1 MKQKYLEILKNQI
14 NAKSSVDNIELFC
27 RLKGYSTKD
36 LDFLVSQNTEEFC
49 TEEYLKLKNEF
60 ISCIYQ
66 IANLKQDEED
76 IYLPIKLLFQK
87 WLRESEIYISE
98 NILWK
103 NVIGFLKIILDS
115 SFSVV
120 KKYYEHNIKE
130 KQSFYNWMIMEG
142 YQSLIEEYPVILIQ
156 ISTALKENICLI
168 KECLQRVHIHE
179 KEIYDVLG
187 IDTNESI
194 IDIQCDVSDRHYQGK
209 NVVILTYMS
218 NKLVYKPRNMSVD
231 LFWLNITEWV
241 SKMENRIEMKA
252 PKVLCGDGY
261 GFAEW
266 IEADSYLSS
275 SDIEEFYYR
284 CGNLLGMVALLGGTD
299 FHFENLICSNGTPI
313 LVDIETLILP
323 IIDQLYST
331 KQDYLKID
339 VYSRTQI
346 MRTHLLPIWIGNCP
360 ETAVDIGGFSA
371 IRNDGKNIPKN
382 ENGKYVDFGEFA
394 DLFIA
399 GFKDLLF
406 MILNHKEE
414 FLILLETILKV
425 DFRYIMRNTR
435 VYYKLIRYFSNPMYL
450 KDKNVFNCVVSRVF
464 APYLLI
470 GNSEITE
477 KMWSAAETEYSE
489 LQKYHIPI
497 FRVRGDSTDLLGAD
511 NKVVIKDFF
520 YMTPYEFV
528 KYTINLLDEQLIFN
542 YIQYIENVIAIHN
555 IQKSDKYNWK
565 ISYFDIERKM
575 FMINQDIDFEKYCE
589 SILNNI
595 FCSIKKKVLNEELQV
610 YFAPIKD
617 PFTGR
622 YTMGVMKDSLFGG
635 RYGVQLFLEMYYDYF
650 GYENERKVLEKYVYE
665 MAKEF
670 YNDKKEMKWFSLS
683 LTNGVAGLILLLRN
697 FSIISGD
704 VSFIDLIFD
713 LINNISIE
721 NVIRFEESDYYNGI
735 AGLLYIICSCFRCF
749 GRKATF
755 GNYKL
760 IEGIVKELLIRQSQN
775 DLWIQNEIH
784 YKPLTGLGHGQSGYA
799 LALAESI
806 PFLETNLKKQ
816 VIMQIKKCIMYEE
829 ENIDKIEFNLPDYRK
844 LLLINKNEKGYKKKF
859 MYGYCSGILGS
870 SLVVNHLSD
879 ELVDYEHKQIWKSI
893 SEKFLKKNDLIGND
907 SLCCGSAGWLD
918 YLVENYKEKKWAEDL
933 FKKIIYS
940 VNEQGYIL
948 NGLIDVDE
956 ISLFKGNSGVGYS
969 ILRYLGDYPSVL
981 L

>member
-1 MKQKYLEILKNQI
+1 
-14 NAKSSVDNIELFC
+14 
-27 RLKGYSTKD
+27 
-36 LDFLVSQNTEEFC
+36 
-49 TEEYLKLKNEF
+49 
-60 ISCIYQ
+60 
-66 IANLKQDEED
+66 
-76 IYLPIKLLFQK
+76 
-87 WLRESEIYISE
+87 
-98 NILWK
+98 
-103 NVIGFLKIILDS
+103 
-115 SFSVV
+115 
-120 KKYYEHNIKE
+120 
-130 KQSFYNWMIMEG
+130 
-142 YQSLIEEYPVILIQ
+142 
-156 ISTALKENICLI
+156 
-168 KECLQRVHIHE
+168 
-179 KEIYDVLG
+179 
-187 IDTNESI
+187 
-194 IDIQCDVSDRHYQGK
+194 
-209 NVVILTYMS
+209 
-218 NKLVYKPRNMSVD
+218 
-231 LFWLNITEWV
+231 
-241 SKMENRIEMKA
+241 
-252 PKVLCGDGY
+252 
-261 GFAEW
+261 
-266 IEADSYLSS
+266 
-275 SDIEEFYYR
+275 
-284 CGNLLGMVALLGGTD
+284 
-299 FHFENLICSNGTPI
+299 
-313 LVDIETLILP
+313 
-323 IIDQLYST
+323 
-331 KQDYLKID
+331 
-339 VYSRTQI
+339 
-346 MRTHLLPIWIGNCP
+346 
-360 ETAVDIGGFSA
+360 
-371 IRNDGKNIPKN
+371 
-382 ENGKYVDFGEFA
+382 
-394 DLFIA
+394 
-399 GFKDLLF
+399 
-406 MILNHKEE
+406 
-414 FLILLETILKV
+414 
-425 DFRYIMRNTR
+425 
-435 VYYKLIRYFSNPMYL
+435 
-450 KDKNVFNCVVSRVF
+450 
-464 APYLLI
+464 
-470 GNSEITE
+470 
-477 KMWSAAETEYSE
+477 
-489 LQKYHIPI
+489 
-497 FRVRGDSTDLLGAD
+497 
-511 NKVVIKDFF
+511 
-520 YMTPYEFV
+520 MTPYEFV